1 MHTFIIN
8 ELNTKYA
15 AVLVYNFFY
24 SCLCFFFNYNISVLM
39 KMNER
44 TKKTM
49 IYDESISYCIMSRS
63 FVSVKNRYD
72 TF

>member
-24 SCLCFFFNYNISVLM
+24 GCLYFFFNYNISALM
-39 KMNER
+39 KMNES
-44 TKKTM
+44 T
-49 IYDESISYCIMSRS
+49 E
-63 FVSVKNRYD
+63 KNND
-72 TF
+72 L